1 MDKIYLNDMQFYG
14 YHGVLPEETVLGQL
28 FRITVEMAV
37 DLKQAGETD
46 ALDATVNYAEVY
58 ELCKAIAEGEPYQLI
73 ESVAEKIADAILTN
87 YSQQVKGCKVLVV
100 KPTPPI
106 RGHYHSVAVEITRG
120 TL

>member
-37 DLKQAGETD
+37 DLKRAGETD
-46 ALDATVNYAEVY
+46 DLSATVNYAEVY
-58 ELCKAIAEGEPYQLI
+58 ALCKEIAEGKPYQLI
-73 ESVAEKIADAILTN
+73 ESVAEKIADGILTN
-87 YSQQVKGCKVLVV
+87 YPEQVEGCKVMIV

-106 RGHYHSVAVEITRG
+106 AGHYASVAVEITRG